1 MKKRSDMFRVF
12 ALATHLLLVAG
23 LLWSAWPSVGVLV
36 IVPLL
41 FALPGLWRGRR
52 YTYAWASMLL
62 VFYCAGL
69 LAEVYMRPT
78 QVGFWR
84 GLAVIAALEFV
95 SLILFVRVQAAEAR
109 FAAVPAQSSARTAE

>member
-1 MKKRSDMFRVF
+1 ML
-12 ALATHLLLVAG
+12 ALAAHFLLIAG
-23 LLWSAWPSVGVLV
+23 LLWSAWPSAGVLV

-41 FALPGLWRGRR
+41 LAVPGLWRGRR

-62 VFYCAGL
+62 TLYCAGL

-78 QVGFWR
+78 QLVFWR

-95 SLILFVRVQAAEAR
+95 GLILFVRVQAAEAR
-109 FAAVPAQSSARTAE
+109 IAAGLARSSAQTAE